1 VDRGL
6 EKTADLWPEV
16 KAGFE
21 LVHQAADILANPA
34 EQSGAGVRQ
43 EYQKHLKGM
52 ERKRPKAGALAEA
65 IDHFLEVSKSYFPG
79 LFHCYDVPDLPR
91 TNNDLEQLFGAARCH
106 ERRCTGRKVASPAL
120 VLRGPVRVVAG
131 LGTRQRSYSGEE
143 LAPTDPGA
151 WRSLRA
157 GLERRRQS
165 RVLRCRFRRDPAAY
179 LHQLEEL
186 LLRDSVPA

>member
-1 VDRGL
+1 MDKGL

-21 LVHQAADILANPA
+21 LVQEAAQILGNES
-34 EQSGAGVRQ
+34 EQSGAEVRQ
-43 EYQKHLKGM
+43 KYQQHLRKM
-52 ERKRPKAGALAEA
+52 RRKRPKSGALAEA
-65 IDHFLEVSKSYFPG
+65 IDHFLEVSRSYSPG

-91 TNNDLEQLFGAARCH
+91 TNNDLEQLFGATRCH

-120 VLRGPVRVVAG
+120 VLRGPVRVLAG

-143 LAPTDPGA
+143 LAPTDPAA
-151 WRSLRA
+151 WRNLRA
-157 GLERRRQS
+157 GLERRRQA

-186 LLRDSVPA
+186 LLQDSVPT